1 MFFGSI
7 SICFYESSQ
16 EVILKV
22 VESNPWSLAFND
34 SLKGTWNK
42 IWQLMQSQM
51 RLLTTHLLN
60 NIITVKRFDGYSNCM
75 VQEFA
80 SLLTLK
86 LCILILYTQHAQ
98 DK

>member
-1 MFFGSI
+1 MEI
-7 SICFYESSQ
+7 SEG
-16 EVILKV
+16 VIRLGLLKV
-22 VESNPWSLAFND
+22 VEGNPWSLAFND

-42 IWQLMQSQM
+42 IWQLMRSQL
-51 RLLTTHLLN
+51 RLLTTHLFN
-60 NIITVKRFDGYSNCM
+60 NIIIVKRFDGYSYCM